1 MDNSVLLSGRPYG
14 GCSIVYRKSLSS
26 SITPLCTN
34 SNRFCAVKLREFSG
48 SSVLLMSVY
57 LPSDSVVSSFSD
69 YLNTLG
75 ELEGFI
81 ESQHCDFTHVAGDF
95 NVDFDRGGPLASL
108 LEDFACEQNF
118 VMCDLSYRESVK
130 FTYERDGGLV
140 PSWIDHVVC
149 SESLSSR
156 ITDVHSV
163 SSGANMSDHLPL
175 SFQLHIPCSS
185 INTLPSSVS
194 SKPKACIN
202 WSKVTPST
210 VMMYQQM
217 VLGKLADPPVE
228 FLQCSSPSCSVHA
241 SLLDNYA
248 SHFVSTLL
256 DSASSCFP
264 CHSAS
269 KQRVPGWNES
279 AGKPKELSI
288 FWNRVW
294 TEAGCPSAGVL
305 STIPFC

>member
-1 MDNSVLLSGRPYG
+1 MVWMILFCCLVGRMVVVLLS
-14 GCSIVYRKSLSS
+14 IENLLSS

-48 SSVLLMSVY
+48 SSVLLVSVY
-57 LPSDSVVSSFSD
+57 LPSESVVSSFSD

-81 ESQHCDFTHVAGDF
+81 ESQHCDSTLVAGDF

-108 LEDFACEQNF
+108 LEDFASEQTF
-118 VMCDLSYRESVK
+118 VVCDLSYRESVK

-140 PSWIDHVVC
+140 HFWIDHVVC

-163 SSGANMSDHLPL
+163 TSGANMSNHLPL
-175 SFQLHIPCSS
+175 SFQFHIPCAS

-210 VMMYQQM
+210 GIIHRAM
-217 VLGKLADPPVE
+217 LPPRQSHKE
-228 FLQCSSPSCSVHA
+228 RHA
-241 SLLDNYA
+241 VQEECEVRSRCPR
-248 SHFVSTLL
+248 STATPPFGG
-256 DSASSCFP
+256 SASIHCNDV
-264 CHSAS
+264 SANGS
-269 KQRVPGWNES
+269 WKVG
-279 AGKPKELSI
+279 
-288 FWNRVW
+288 
-294 TEAGCPSAGVL
+294 
-305 STIPFC
+305 